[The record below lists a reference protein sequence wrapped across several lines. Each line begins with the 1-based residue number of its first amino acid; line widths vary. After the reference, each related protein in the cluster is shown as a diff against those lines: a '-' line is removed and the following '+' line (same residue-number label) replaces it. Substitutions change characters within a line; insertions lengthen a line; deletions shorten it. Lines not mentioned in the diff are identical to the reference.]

1 MTDDRPAPNSRPEQ
15 IIDRTASLPRW
26 AWLAAAVALLLV
38 ILWPGLQATDAELPA
53 PADDAATHP
62 VRVMAARLGTVPPL
76 VRLPGVVRARDRG
89 DLAFLHSGHL
99 AERRVQRG
107 QRVEAGEILA
117 VLHNPSLMPGAEA
130 AAARAREAQLSL
142 EQLEREVVRLQDLAA
157 RDLVPTEELERI
169 VSRRDSA
176 VQASNQAEAA
186 LGEAREQLDEAMLR
200 APFGGTIGQLLV
212 EPGQFVAPGQPI
224 LRLIGNSGLETAV
237 HLPSDQAARLSTGR
251 TVTVRV
257 PGETLQRSGVVREI
271 SATGPGQVAEII
283 IDLEADSA
291 DGPPMAGQLR
301 SGQAV
306 EVILPMNDI
315 TRLSVPMAALT
326 QSSSG
331 LARVFRVE
339 NGRAIA
345 VDVRPGRLQGGWL
358 GVEGELAEGDLIVV
372 AGHGRLLDDDTVRI
386 VQ

>member
-1 MTDDRPAPNSRPEQ
+1 
-15 IIDRTASLPRW
+15 
-26 AWLAAAVALLLV
+26 VALLLV
-38 ILWPGLQATDAELPA
+38 ILWPGLQATDAELSA
-53 PADDAATHP
+53 PADGAAAHP
-62 VRVMAARLGTVPPL
+62 VRVMPARLGTDPPL
-76 VRLPGVVRARDRG
+76 VRLPGVVRARERG

-107 QRVEAGEILA
+107 QQVEAGEILA

-130 AAARAREAQLSL
+130 AAARAREAQLTQ

-176 VQASNQAEAA
+176 VQASNQAQAA

-200 APFGGTIGQLLV
+200 APYGGTIGLLMV

-224 LRLIGNSGLETAV
+224 LSLIGDSGLETAV
-237 HLPSDQAARLSTGR
+237 HLPSDQAARLSIGR
-251 TVTVRV
+251 TVTVEV
-257 PGETLQRSGVVREI
+257 PGDALQSAGVIREV

-283 IDLEADSA
+283 IDLEADSVEA
-291 DGPPMAGQLR
+291 VPMGEQLR

-306 EVILPMNDI
+306 EVILPLDAAA
-315 TRLSVPMAALT
+315 RLSVPMAALT

-345 VDVRPGRLQGGWL
+345 VDVRPGRLRGGWL

-372 AGHGRLLDDDTVRI
+372 AGHGRLLHDDAVRI

>member
-1 MTDDRPAPNSRPEQ
+1 
-15 IIDRTASLPRW
+15 
-26 AWLAAAVALLLV
+26 
-38 ILWPGLQATDAELPA
+38 
-53 PADDAATHP
+53 
-62 VRVMAARLGTVPPL
+62 
-76 VRLPGVVRARDRG
+76 
-89 DLAFLHSGHL
+89 
-99 AERRVQRG
+99 
-107 QRVEAGEILA
+107 
-117 VLHNPSLMPGAEA
+117 MPGAEA

-176 VQASNQAEAA
+176 VQTSNQAQAA

-200 APFGGTIGQLLV
+200 APYGGAIGLLMV

-224 LRLIGNSGLETAV
+224 LSLIGDSGLETAV
-237 HLPSDQAARLSTGR
+237 HLPSDQAARLSSGR

-257 PGETLQRSGVVREI
+257 PGETLQHSGVVREI

-283 IDLEADSA
+283 IDLDADPA
-291 DGPPMAGQLR
+291 AAVPMAGQLR

-306 EVILPMNDI
+306 EVILPLDDAA
-315 TRLSVPMAALT
+315 RLSVPMGALT
-326 QSSSG
+326 QSSTG

-339 NGRAIA
+339 NGRGIA

-372 AGHGRLLDDDTVRI
+372 AGHGRLVHDDAVRI
-386 VQ
+386 LQ